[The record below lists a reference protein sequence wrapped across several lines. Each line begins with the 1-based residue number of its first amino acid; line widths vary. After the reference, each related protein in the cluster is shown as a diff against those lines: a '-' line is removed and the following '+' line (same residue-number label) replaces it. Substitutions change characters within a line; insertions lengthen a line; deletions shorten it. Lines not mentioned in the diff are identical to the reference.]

1 MSVSIYH
8 EIFEAMTVSCPDP
21 PALLEDFNEGDFERT
36 GYEIHE
42 RLGSAAP
49 EKLNTMLQLYG
60 FPEE

>member
-8 EIFEAMTVSCPDP
+8 EIFEAITICSPHP
-21 PALLEDFNEGDFERT
+21 PAALEDFNEGDFERI
-36 GYEIHE
+36 GYEMHE
-42 RLGSAAP
+42 RFGTVTP